1 MIESLRL
8 VKLALNGRIGMSDDL
23 NQLANS
29 LFDNLVPEMWSE
41 VGFLSLKPLG
51 SWTIDLI

>member
-23 NQLANS
+23 NQLSNS

-41 VGFLSLKPLG
+41 VGFVSLKP
-51 SWTIDLI
+51 